1 MKSRGLLIAICL
13 LFLVI
18 VVGTVGFVYL
28 EGLTPSNA
36 IYMTIVTIT
45 TVGYGDIIPHT
56 FYGRIFNFLQA
67 KTFTKNTMSLLRIA
81 HLKVQF
87 STQDIVKAVDSIER

>member
-1 MKSRGLLIAICL
+1 MEPIRHALIAICL

-18 VVGTVGFVYL
+18 VVGTIGFVYL

-45 TVGYGDIIPHT
+45 TVGYGDISPLT
-56 FYGRIFNFLQA
+56 FYGKIFNFLKA
-67 KTFTKNTMSLLRIA
+67 KTYIIFIGS
-81 HLKVQF
+81 
-87 STQDIVKAVDSIER
+87 

>member
-1 MKSRGLLIAICL
+1 MEPIRHALIAICL

-28 EGLTPSNA
+28 EGLSLFDA
-36 IYMTIVTIT
+36 FYMTIVTIT

-56 FYGRIFNFLQA
+56 FYGRIFNFLKA
-67 KTFTKNTMSLLRIA
+67 KTYTIFIGS
-81 HLKVQF
+81 
-87 STQDIVKAVDSIER
+87 